1 MSDVLCKVG
10 PVIFVHC
17 SSIHSVLLSV
27 ILFEP
32 QVITEEEVSS
42 HFGNEIIVA

>member
-1 MSDVLCKVG
+1 MSCAKSAQYFL
-10 PVIFVHC
+10 FTALQFQ
-17 SSIHSVLLSV
+17 SVLLSV

-32 QVITEEEVSS
+32 QVITEKKVSS